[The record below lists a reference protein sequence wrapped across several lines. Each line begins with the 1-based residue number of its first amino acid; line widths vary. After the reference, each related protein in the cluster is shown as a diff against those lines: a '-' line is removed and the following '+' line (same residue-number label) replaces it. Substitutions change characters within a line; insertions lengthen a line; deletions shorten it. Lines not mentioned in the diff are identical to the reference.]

1 MLGLI
6 WALVEPLG
14 FMVIYLLVFSL
25 IINLKIRDYPI
36 FLLCG
41 ILPWIYFSKSLNC
54 TDAII
59 KDRLLVRKIY
69 FPREVLPISSVLARL
84 VNFIIS
90 LFLLAFFLLIFNKL
104 HFSYLPCVILIIFVQ
119 TLLSIGLALI
129 LSSLNV
135 YFQDVKLLLDFV
147 ILLWFYCSPVFYPID
162 MVPLNLRNIYALNPM
177 AGILVSYRNIFFYNI
192 SPLTKEFYMASI
204 ISLFVFLL
212 GFEIF
217 NRLDRRI
224 GDLV

>member
-1 MLGLI
+1 MLQKLKEIYQYREFILQLIFRDLSERYKRSMLGLI

-90 LFLLAFFLLIFNKL
+90 LFLLAFFLLIFNKT
-104 HFSYLPCVILIIFVQ
+104 Q
-119 TLLSIGLALI
+119 
-129 LSSLNV
+129 
-135 YFQDVKLLLDFV
+135 
-147 ILLWFYCSPVFYPID
+147 
-162 MVPLNLRNIYALNPM
+162 
-177 AGILVSYRNIFFYNI
+177 
-192 SPLTKEFYMASI
+192 
-204 ISLFVFLL
+204 
-212 GFEIF
+212 
-217 NRLDRRI
+217 
-224 GDLV
+224 